1 MIQKKSLKDAI
12 QNSEIIS
19 VVGGL
24 LQLLPLGY
32 RKIVQAGSR
41 KIRHEMTSR
50 CCCMILLEETRSRN
64 SPKALRTL
72 AGVQFISSA
81 I

>member
-12 QNSEIIS
+12 QNPEIIS
-19 VVGGL
+19 VVGE
-24 LQLLPLGY
+24 LLPLGY

>member
-1 MIQKKSLKDAI
+1 MLLEIQIKM
-12 QNSEIIS
+12 
-19 VVGGL
+19 VVGE
-24 LQLLPLGY
+24 LLPLGY